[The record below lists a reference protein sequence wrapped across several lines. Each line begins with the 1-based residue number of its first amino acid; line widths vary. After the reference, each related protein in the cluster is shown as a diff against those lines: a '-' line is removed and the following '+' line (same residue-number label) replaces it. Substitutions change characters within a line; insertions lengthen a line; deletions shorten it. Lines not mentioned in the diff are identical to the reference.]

1 MLRFLYQD
9 IVKIE
14 EASMLVIT
22 RYSGYFL
29 WVSNIDEKTKE
40 KPDDILSNNNL
51 PSVPFEL
58 NTFNT

>member
-1 MLRFLYQD
+1 
-9 IVKIE
+9 
-14 EASMLVIT
+14 MLVIT

-29 WVSNIDEKTKE
+29 WVSNIDEKTKK

>member
-14 EASMLVIT
+14 EDSMLVIT

-40 KPDDILSNNNL
+40 KADDILSNNNL

>member
-14 EASMLVIT
+14 EVSMLVIT
-22 RYSGYFL
+22 RYSGYFP

>member
-1 MLRFLYQD
+1 MLRFLCQD

-14 EASMLVIT
+14 EVSTLVIT

-29 WVSNIDEKTKE
+29 WVSNIDTKKKE
-40 KPDDILSNNNL
+40 KPDYILSNNNL